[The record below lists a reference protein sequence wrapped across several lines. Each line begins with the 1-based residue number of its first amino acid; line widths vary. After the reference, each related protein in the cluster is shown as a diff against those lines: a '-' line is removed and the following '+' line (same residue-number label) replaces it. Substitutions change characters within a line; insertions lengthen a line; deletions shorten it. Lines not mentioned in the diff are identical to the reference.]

1 MPKTNNN
8 FGVIDGP
15 LHIEW
20 IAFEHYRIHVIEQW
34 PDGPKKQAGL
44 ASARSVLERMVRIMP
59 DGSPFACAICASG
72 RQAVTEMPG
81 NAVIHKLPSTLAA

>member
-1 MPKTNNN
+1 M
-8 FGVIDGP
+8 
-15 LHIEW
+15 HIEW
-20 IAFEHYRIHVIEQW
+20 IAFEHYRIHVIDQW

-44 ASARSVLERMVRIMP
+44 ASARSVLERMVQ
-59 DGSPFACAICASG
+59 GSSFACAICASG